1 MTPTEVVDH
10 QHHTL
15 LAVLDELELTA
26 DPIERTRLIGL
37 VALRSKAQAALKEEV
52 LYPLLRPRAGDAVEE
67 ALAAQRA
74 IDLVLDEAVGTPSAA
89 NVAVLRDLIARHL
102 AHESEAFFPLL
113 EALPASEAG
122 ALGERLQAATRAAED
137 EVAREI

>member
-1 MTPTEVVDH
+1 MTPTEVVD
-10 QHHTL
+10 QQQRSL

-37 VALRSKAQAALKEEV
+37 AAVRSKAQAALKEEL
-52 LYPLLRPRAGDAVEE
+52 LYPLLRPQAGAAVEE

-89 NVAVLRDLIARHL
+89 NVAVLRDLITRL
-102 AHESEAFFPLL
+102 FAHEVERLL
-113 EALPASEAG
+113 ARLDALPAAESA

-137 EVAREI
+137 EVAAEI